1 MSEVAAATALPEPT
15 QDERTMATL
24 AHVLQLVGGF
34 IGPLVIFLIRR
45 ESRFVSFHA
54 LQVLFLQILNILLN
68 MVFMVA
74 LFGLMFGNMAAHGG
88 PSHGGPPMVFFLV
101 FPFFWLFMMLAWIG
115 ILALA
120 IVFGIKAGRGEWAN
134 YPLLGNLARRVLN
147 I

>member
-1 MSEVAAATALPEPT
+1 MSEAAAATPLETTP
-15 QDERTMATL
+15 DERSMATL

-34 IGPLVIFLIRR
+34 IAPLIIFFIRR

-74 LFGLMFGNMAAHGG
+74 LFGLMFGSMAAHGG
-88 PSHGGPPMVFFLV
+88 PSHGEPPMAFFLV
-101 FPFFWLFMMLAWIG
+101 FPFFWVFMMLIWVG
-115 ILALA
+115 MLALA

-134 YPLLGNLARRVLN
+134 YPLLGNLARRVLH